1 MKFEN
6 LVFKEGLIPVVTQD
20 REGQVLMLAYA
31 TQEALEK
38 TNETNN
44 AWYYSRSRKKLWMKG
59 EESGNIQ
66 EIMGVF
72 TDCDRDSIL
81 YIVKQKGVACHKGT
95 YSCFSEKLYGE
106 EIKPIF
112 EEVYQ
117 IIQQRKENRPQGS
130 YVSRMI
136 DDDERLI
143 AKIRE
148 ESKELIEAFEED
160 SNLVW
165 EAADLIFHTF
175 LLLVNKEREWS
186 DIVKELR
193 KRRE

>member
-6 LVFKEGLIPVVTQD
+6 LVFKDGLIPVVTQD

-31 TQEALEK
+31 TQEALGK
-38 TNETNN
+38 TIETKN

-66 EIMGVF
+66 EIIGVF

-95 YSCFSEKLYGE
+95 YSCFSEKLYGDE
-106 EIKPIF
+106 TKPIF
-112 EEVYQ
+112 EEVYR